1 MEILRT
7 AAAMRQARARWRTPV
22 GFVPT
27 MGYLHRG
34 HLSLVERARSENRQ
48 VAVSIFVNPAQFGP
62 GEDFQRYPRDEQR
75 DLGLLASAGAG
86 AVFIPSA
93 DEMYPP
99 GAVTWV
105 EVAGPLAARLEGE
118 MRPGHFRGV
127 ATIVAKLLNIVQPQ
141 RAYFGQKDAQQ
152 LLVVRRVVHD
162 LHLPV
167 EILAAPTVR
176 DSDGLAL
183 SSRNVYLSPEERQ
196 QALALPRA
204 LSLAQELAA
213 SGERDADV
221 LRRSMKEC
229 LLRAGLL
236 IDYVS
241 VADAETLAEL
251 ETLNRPVLA
260 LAAVRAGSTRLID
273 NVSLET

>member
-1 MEILRT
+1 
-7 AAAMRQARARWRTPV
+7 MRELRARWPGSV

-27 MGYLHRG
+27 MGYLHQG
-34 HLSLVERARSENRQ
+34 HLSLVERARAENRH

-86 AVFIPSA
+86 AVFIPSPE
-93 DEMYPP
+93 EMYPP

-105 EVAGPLAARLEGE
+105 EVAGPLATRLEGE

-141 RAYFGQKDAQQ
+141 CAYFGQKDAQQ
-152 LLVVRRVVHD
+152 LLVVRKMVRD
-162 LHLPV
+162 LQLPAV
-167 EILAAPTVR
+167 ILASPTVR

-196 QALALPRA
+196 QALALPQA

-213 SGERDADV
+213 SGQRDANV
-221 LRRSMKEC
+221 LLRSMEEC
-229 LLRAGLL
+229 LERAGLL
-236 IDYVS
+236 IDYAS

-251 ETLNRPVLA
+251 ETLDRPALA

-273 NVSLET
+273 NVSLEV